1 MNHKRIP
8 VIVALAAIVG
18 FGGLT
23 QFSDG
28 VRTVQVLGL
37 FASGAVVG
45 AAITEV
51 VTRLKKNQTR

>member
-1 MNHKRIP
+1 MGTKRIP
-8 VIVALAAIVG
+8 VIIALAVIIG

-37 FASGAVVG
+37 FISGGIVG

-51 VTRLKKNQTR
+51 VARLKKGQER

>member
-1 MNHKRIP
+1 MNTKRIP
-8 VIVALAAIVG
+8 VIIALAVIIG

-37 FASGAVVG
+37 FVSGAAVG
-45 AAITEV
+45 AAVSEV
-51 VTRLKKNQTR
+51 VARLKKNQAR